1 MNSHLLLKMM
11 LESLI
16 LELNVF
22 IIEID
27 KDICTT
33 NRDIAIG
40 LIYRMLDSFNEWISD
55 MLNICMEHKIFKAL
69 VF

>member
-1 MNSHLLLKMM
+1 MNSHLLLEMM

-16 LELNVF
+16 LELNVLD
-22 IIEID
+22 IEID

-55 MLNICMEHKIFKAL
+55 MLSIYVEHKIFKAS